1 MTNIL
6 LCGICGKMGHAVV
19 RAAQEKND
27 ISIAAGYD
35 IKQSAD
41 FDIPVYTDLDNL
53 KADKEV
59 MQKID
64 AIVDFS
70 HPSMTDSIIE
80 FATENK
86 LPAVIC
92 TTGLSSEQMSKINA
106 ASEKTAM
113 FFSANMSL
121 GVNLLID
128 LVQRAAKVLEDN
140 FDIEIIEK
148 HHNQK
153 LDAPSGTA
161 IAIADAISDAVS
173 YEPEYTYDR
182 HSVRRKRGKT
192 EIGISSLRGG
202 TIVGEHSVIFAG
214 CDEVIELKHT
224 ATSKEVFAVGAIKAA
239 AFIKDLKPGMY
250 SMKDL
255 IGSQK

>member
-19 RAAQEKND
+19 RASQEKDD
-27 ISIAAGYD
+27 INIAAGYD
-35 IKQSAD
+35 IKQSSD

-53 KADKEV
+53 KADDAI

-64 AIVDFS
+64 AIIDFS
-70 HPSMTDSIIE
+70 HPSMIDTIVD
-80 FATENK
+80 FAIQNRI
-86 LPAVIC
+86 PAVIC
-92 TTGLSSEQMSKINA
+92 TTGLSGEQISKINE
-106 ASEKTAM
+106 ASAVLPI
-113 FFSANMSL
+113 FLSANMSL

-182 HSVRRKRGKT
+182 HSVRRKRGKS

-224 ATSKEVFAVGAIKAA
+224 AASKEVFAVGAIKAA
-239 AFIKDLKPGMY
+239 DFIKALKPGMY
-250 SMKDL
+250 NMKDL
-255 IGSQK
+255 INSQK